1 MFCLKQYDT
10 PLLTFNIIDDP
21 LEGQQAHIL
30 SVNTENAA
38 LMPIG
43 MRLTASGMM
52 SWLRNRFIPRSRE
65 FSNAFLSKNGLNQ
78 NDTRGILQI
87 CRGLSLNDSYWVT

>member
-43 MRLTASGMM
+43 MKLTDAGVM
-52 SWLRNRFIPRSRE
+52 SWLRSRVIPRNRE
-65 FSNAFLSKNGLNQ
+65 FVNAFLAKNSLNQ